1 MPKSK
6 SGRCRLAPTIK
17 STTLKGLAAAL
28 FLFATTGS
36 FAQEL
41 LLTLSSG
48 GAQTG
53 GSVSLSLNLA
63 LNGGIQ
69 PASVQWLL
77 NYPAEDFDSVQLLAS
92 PATTIAGKS
101 IQCTSSPGTTSC
113 LLIGLNVNP
122 ISSALLAIA
131 TFQISPSTTHQISA
145 IELTNI
151 TAASSQAEKISSD
164 GIGGSITILQP
175 QTPINSP
182 RRSAKVKVQG
192 TDPRVSPSRFR
203 VP

>member
-1 MPKSK
+1 MPELVKC
-6 SGRCRLAPTIK
+6 CRPRLPFGSLPIRIAI
-17 STTLKGLAAAL
+17 LL
-28 FLFATTGS
+28 FVSMAS
-36 FAQEL
+36 FAQDA

-48 GAQTG
+48 AASPG
-53 GSVSLSLNLA
+53 GSVSLSVNLA

-69 PASVQWLL
+69 PASVQWSL
-77 NYPAEDFDSVQLLAS
+77 NYPAEDFDSVQLSAS

-101 IQCTSSPGTTSC
+101 IQCTASTGSTSC

-122 ISSALLAIA
+122 ISSGLLAVV
-131 TFQISPSTTHQISA
+131 TFQISPTTTHQISA

-175 QTPINSP
+175 RAPVVSP
-182 RRSAKVKVQG
+182 RGAVKIKLQEANPKQSSSRSRL
-192 TDPRVSPSRFR
+192 P
-203 VP
+203 